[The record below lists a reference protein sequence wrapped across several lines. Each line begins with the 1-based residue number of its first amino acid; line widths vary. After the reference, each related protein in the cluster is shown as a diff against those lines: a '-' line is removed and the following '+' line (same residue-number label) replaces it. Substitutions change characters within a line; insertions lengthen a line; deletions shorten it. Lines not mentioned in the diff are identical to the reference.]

1 MKNKKSSVIGRISPA
16 ILACGL
22 LSAGVSG
29 LFTSSV
35 SVCAQSEGADV
46 LYIEPLFEYVTAPDS
61 MQNLSERSEYVV
73 THFWDGMDF
82 KSRNVL
88 DQNALNHAFEVYV
101 SAMPFAGRDVV
112 HKSVGKLLS
121 SVKGNPVLTLQMT
134 KAAEESLYG
143 PRAGMWSDEVYI
155 PFLKAVIGEK
165 AIAGQRK
172 QRYSMQLDILQKTA
186 PGKRAPKF
194 RYRSSNGNYADFQ
207 PETEYTILE
216 FGDPGCDDCHF
227 ARLKMEMAADVADL
241 IAAKRLKVYF
251 IVPDVDPDE
260 ERETLGRL
268 SEYPSAWTSGVGYG
282 VDNLYDIRMTPS
294 FYLLGNK
301 GEIIVK
307 NTDVGGMLDA
317 LREKISNQK

>member
-1 MKNKKSSVIGRISPA
+1 MKKNKSYIIGRISSG
-16 ILACGL
+16 ILACGI
-22 LSAGVSG
+22 LSSGVAA
-29 LFTSSV
+29 LITSPVSV
-35 SVCAQSEGADV
+35 SAQNEGARV

-61 MQNLSERSEYVV
+61 MQNLDERSEYVV
-73 THFWDGMDF
+73 THFWDRMDF
-82 KSRNVL
+82 TSRKAI

-101 SAMPFAGRDVV
+101 SAMPFSDRDVV
-112 HKSVGKLLS
+112 HKSVRRLLDS
-121 SVKGNPVLTLQMT
+121 MKGNSVLTLQLT

-155 PFLKAVIGEK
+155 PFLKAVIADKG
-165 AIAGQRK
+165 IAQQRK
-172 QRYSMQLDILQKTA
+172 ERYGMQLDILQKTA

-194 RYRSSNGNYADFQ
+194 RYRTAKGNYADFQ
-207 PETEYTILE
+207 PDTEYTILE

-227 ARLKMEMAADVADL
+227 ARLKMEMASDL
-241 IAAKRLKVYF
+241 ANLIEAKRVKVYF

-260 ERETLGRL
+260 ERETLESL
-268 SEYPSAWTSGVGYG
+268 AEYPSAWTSGVGYG

-307 NTDVGGMLDA
+307 NTDVSGMLDA
-317 LREKISNQK
+317 LRDKIAGQK